1 MNTLS
6 GKKSRQCIVVYV
18 ESYDDIFFWSNLLRP
33 LETDRVYFEVM
44 LPSRTSLCKGKKI
57 ALSND
62 LGERLGRCMIACVDA
77 DYDYLMQGATLTS
90 ETVCRNPYVFHT
102 YAYAIENFQCYAPAL
117 QHVCVMATLNDRHL
131 FDFENFLARYS
142 EIVWPLFVWNVWA
155 YRYGVYKQFSMLDF
169 YHIVQLKE
177 INYYHPEQTLDHLR
191 RLVNAKISRLQA
203 QFPQGKTTYKPL
215 RTEMLNLGLTP
226 QTTYLYMRG
235 HDIFDG
241 IVTPLLGG
249 ICEMLRREREREI
262 RKFAEHNV
270 QMQNELSAYQNAA
283 ASIEELHRKPAAY
296 MDGTHSQREQDA
308 LRQRLALRQTPA
320 PDTAVNQAAEPIG
333 PKQPQTTLQPTTQ
346 SQPKPQPQSEKQ
358 TAKHKKKKKA
368 KKPNAASQ
376 SSPQKA
382 V

>member
-1 MNTLS
+1 M
-6 GKKSRQCIVVYV
+6 
-18 ESYDDIFFWSNLLRP
+18 LRP

-191 RLVNAKISRLQA
+191 RLVNAKSVVCKRS
-203 QFPQGKTTYKPL
+203 F
-215 RTEMLNLGLTP
+215 
-226 QTTYLYMRG
+226 
-235 HDIFDG
+235 
-241 IVTPLLGG
+241 
-249 ICEMLRREREREI
+249 RRE
-262 RKFAEHNV
+262 
-270 QMQNELSAYQNAA
+270 
-283 ASIEELHRKPAAY
+283 KPP
-296 MDGTHSQREQDA
+296 TNRC
-308 LRQRLALRQTPA
+308 A
-320 PDTAVNQAAEPIG
+320 P
-333 PKQPQTTLQPTTQ
+333 KC
-346 SQPKPQPQSEKQ
+346 
-358 TAKHKKKKKA
+358 
-368 KKPNAASQ
+368 
-376 SSPQKA
+376 
-382 V
+382 